1 MPRYSKKIQVLLTE
15 KQFEDLGEIASQQK
29 AKLGTLVRKAIE
41 EQYLKNKKQREIAEA
56 VDRLLSLPETPV
68 PDNYQEWEDEYLNK
82 MYSCR

>member
-41 EQYLKNKKQREIAEA
+41 EQYLKNKKQREIAGA

-68 PDNYQEWEDEYLNK
+68 PDNYQGWEDEYLKK

>member
-68 PDNYQEWEDEYLNK
+68 PDNYQKWEDEYLNK

>member
-15 KQFEDLGEIASQQK
+15 KQFEDLGEIAAQQK
-29 AKLGTLVRKAIE
+29 TKLGTLVRKAIE
-41 EQYLKNKKQREIAEA
+41 EQYLKNKRQRGIAEA
-56 VDRLLSLPETPV
+56 VDRLLSLPETPG